1 MAVSPNSTGNVEKLS
16 STSPAQ
22 HYSPHPLRP
31 PHLATMFAGR
41 LAARA
46 ARSGASIAPRAV
58 IRSYA
63 TPAAASQNILPP
75 IALYGI
81 DGTYATAL
89 VRENRT
95 EEAI

>member
-1 MAVSPNSTGNVEKLS
+1 
-16 STSPAQ
+16 
-22 HYSPHPLRP
+22 
-31 PHLATMFAGR
+31 MFAGR
-41 LAARA
+41 LATRA
-46 ARSGASIAPRAV
+46 VRSGASIAPRAA

-89 VRENRT
+89 VREIWR
-95 EEAI
+95 EEAIGIRSQAVLMPNWYLAWN